1 MENVAS
7 TVVLS
12 ALAADNNSAFA
23 SLSSLLNAWSEYL
36 EYNDAKD
43 YSSK

>member
-12 ALAADNNSAFA
+12 ALAADNSSAFV
-23 SLSSLLNAWSEYL
+23 SLGSLPNAWPEYL
-36 EYNDAKD
+36 EYNDARNC
-43 YSSK
+43 